1 MGLLDKLFGKA
12 DERVEP
18 PVRPEP
24 VVVEPTP
31 SGIYATCDG
40 ELMHM
45 ADLPDPLFA
54 AGAMGVAVGVKPT
67 RGVVYAPVSGTI
79 TLMTGTLHALG
90 IRSDEGIDI
99 LIHVGVDTVNMK
111 GDGFHG
117 YVEQGQ
123 HVVAG
128 ESLMT
133 MDLAKISDAG
143 YSDVV
148 ILVVINSDEY
158 TTITPVPAG
167 PVAAGTQVMTVEG

>member
-1 MGLLDKLFGKA
+1 MGLLDKLFGKVDA
-12 DERVEP
+12 RVEP
-18 PVRPEP
+18 PARPEP
-24 VVVEPTP
+24 VAVEPSP

-45 ADLPDPLFA
+45 PDLPDPVFA
-54 AGAMGVAVGVKPT
+54 SGAMGVAVGIKPAH
-67 RGVVYAPVSGTI
+67 GVVHAPVSGTI

-90 IRSDEGIDI
+90 IRSDEGVDI

-117 YVEQGQ
+117 FVEQGQ

-133 MDLAKISDAG
+133 MDLDRIAEAG

-158 TTITPVPAG
+158 ASVIPAPAG
-167 PVAAGTQVMTVEG
+167 PVVAGAQVMTVEG